1 LIYSLSNDIGDYLID
16 VFVTRFDFWLFFGL
30 IAQLIF
36 TARMVVQWWASER
49 AGRSVV
55 PIAFWVL
62 SLVGGMMTL
71 VYGLQRREAVII
83 IGQVLAVVIYIRNLM
98 LIYKNK
104 TKQSESL

>member
-1 LIYSLSNDIGDYLID
+1 LIYSLSNDIGDYLVD

>member
-1 LIYSLSNDIGDYLID
+1 MIYSLSNEIGDYLID

-62 SLVGGMMTL
+62 SLIGGMMTL

>member
-1 LIYSLSNDIGDYLID
+1 MIYSLSNEIGDYLID

>member
-1 LIYSLSNDIGDYLID
+1 MIYSLSNDIGDYLID

-104 TKQSESL
+104 SRQSESL

>member
-1 LIYSLSNDIGDYLID
+1 MIYSLSNDIGDYLID

-62 SLVGGMMTL
+62 SLIGGMMTL

-83 IGQVLAVVIYIRNLM
+83 IGQVLAVVIYVRNLM

>member
-1 LIYSLSNDIGDYLID
+1 MIYSLSNDIGDYLID

>member
-1 LIYSLSNDIGDYLID
+1 LIYSLSNDIGDYLVD
-16 VFVTRFDFWLFFGL
+16 VFVTRFDFWLFVGL

>member
-1 LIYSLSNDIGDYLID
+1 MIYSLSNDIGDYLVD
-16 VFVTRFDFWLFFGL
+16 VFVTRLDFWLFFGL

-104 TKQSESL
+104 SRQSESL

>member
-1 LIYSLSNDIGDYLID
+1 LIYSLSNEIGDYLID

-62 SLVGGMMTL
+62 SLIGGMMTL

>member
-1 LIYSLSNDIGDYLID
+1 MIYSLSNDIGDYLID

-62 SLVGGMMTL
+62 SLIGGMMTL

>member
-55 PIAFWVL
+55 PIAFWIL
-62 SLVGGMMTL
+62 SLIGGMMTL

>member
-1 LIYSLSNDIGDYLID
+1 MIYSLSNDIGDYLVD

>member
-1 LIYSLSNDIGDYLID
+1 MIYSLSNDIGDYLID

-30 IAQLIF
+30 IAQLIC

-62 SLVGGMMTL
+62 SLIGGMMTL

>member
-1 LIYSLSNDIGDYLID
+1 MIYSLSNDIGDYLVD
-16 VFVTRFDFWLFFGL
+16 VFVTRFDFWLFVGL

>member
-62 SLVGGMMTL
+62 SLIGGMMTL

>member
-1 LIYSLSNDIGDYLID
+1 MIYSLSNEIGDYLID

-62 SLVGGMMTL
+62 SLIGGMMTL

-83 IGQVLAVVIYIRNLM
+83 IGQVLAVVIYVRNLM

>member
-1 LIYSLSNDIGDYLID
+1 MIYSLSNEIGDYLID

-104 TKQSESL
+104 SRQSESL

>member
-1 LIYSLSNDIGDYLID
+1 
-16 VFVTRFDFWLFFGL
+16 VTRFDFWLFFGL

-104 TKQSESL
+104 SRQSESL

>member
-1 LIYSLSNDIGDYLID
+1 MIYSLSNEIGDYLID

-62 SLVGGMMTL
+62 SLIGGMMTL

-104 TKQSESL
+104 SRQSESL